1 MKALVVFYSRTG
13 ATKQVA
19 DALAE
24 SLNCD
29 SEELIDTK
37 KRGGPLGF
45 LSAGKDAKAKK
56 LTKLTDIKRD
66 LALYDL
72 VILGTP
78 IWTGTLSSA
87 ARTYIANNKS
97 KFKRVAFFCTHGGG
111 ESQQLFAEMEALCE
125 RSPVAVLL
133 SRERRSRMV
142 RIKTS
147 YASLLTNCRCRCR
160 QKTLGGFQAPLGT
173 IGFFDQRI

>member
-19 DALAE
+19 EALAE

-66 LALYDL
+66 PALYDL

-78 IWTGTLSSA
+78 IWAGTLSSA

-125 RSPVAVLL
+125 RRPVSILALQEKEV
-133 SRERRSRMV
+133 
-142 RIKTS
+142 KTGT
-147 YASLLTNCRCRCR
+147 YQGKIR
-160 QKTLGGFQAPLGT
+160 QFVDGLQML
-173 IGFFDQRI
+173 